1 MEVNGRIDREKM
13 SSTILEEDQE
23 GVSIYWDDIL
33 FMDLE
38 KGSSKTCWLTIYGW
52 M

>member
-23 GVSIYWDDIL
+23 GVSIYWHDIL
-33 FMDLE
+33 FIWKKDQV
-38 KGSSKTCWLTIYGW
+38 KFAD
-52 M
+52 